1 LPDLDCHLHLS
12 FGSHSEEK
20 AENWAITLQF
30 STGN

>member
-1 LPDLDCHLHLS
+1 LHLS
-12 FGSHSEEK
+12 FGSHSKEK